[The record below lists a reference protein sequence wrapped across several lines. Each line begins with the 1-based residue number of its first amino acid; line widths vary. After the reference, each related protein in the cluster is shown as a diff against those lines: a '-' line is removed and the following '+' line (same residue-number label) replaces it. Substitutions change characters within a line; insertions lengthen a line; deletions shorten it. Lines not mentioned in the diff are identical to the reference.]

1 MQNETRPLLLQASGV
16 TKAFYGNTVLDHVDF
31 DLAYGEVL
39 GLVGQNGA
47 GKSTLVKILTGVYQ
61 KDEGSIK
68 IEGKEAVLDSI
79 QSANASGI
87 SIVFQELSLALNMT
101 VADNIFIGDY
111 PTDSLSLI
119 KKKELYKRTQDLLNR
134 FNVDIRPTDIVGS
147 LTSGKRQIVEII
159 KAISKNPKVLILD
172 EPTSSLEEKEIQI
185 LFEFIRNLKA
195 NNFSIIYISHH
206 MSEIFEIVD
215 NLLILRDGKKV
226 CACSKND
233 SIPYSDTYTGIQT
246 GLADGASGVPANLFY
261 LNFRDVI
268 KYFYDY
274 QQVQEATSIL
284 INKAAFDSLLPED
297 QEAIRTIIQNKCAE
311 SYKLAQDDEAK
322 YKQMLRDE
330 NIEVVEFTDEER
342 QAFAD
347 ACHEQVWPKL
357 AQTFTQEFLD
367 GVLNSAKAN

>member
-1 MQNETRPLLLQASGV
+1 MKKRFTRIIACIALAALVTSLTACGSKEKTSGSNAGTTSNDKATFEPVEWRMSNQHPDGSIADTADKEMIEEIRKATEGRVNITLYNNNQLGDYLSVFDEVMVGSIQIHHGSTNEGYDSR
-16 TKAFYGNTVLDHVDF
+16 
-31 DLAYGEVL
+31 VL
-39 GLVGQNGA
+39 GPFLPYLATGYDTLPTAYSPDGYLFKTLHDDVYTKLGMELMGFFCEGFDGVGTQKPVTNAAEVGA
-47 GKSTLVKILTGVYQ
+47 DKG
-61 KDEGSIK
+61 
-68 IEGKEAVLDSI
+68 
-79 QSANASGI
+79 
-87 SIVFQELSLALNMT
+87 
-101 VADNIFIGDY
+101 
-111 PTDSLSLI
+111 
-119 KKKELYKRTQDLLNR
+119 
-134 FNVDIRPTDIVGS
+134 
-147 LTSGKRQIVEII
+147 
-159 KAISKNPKVLILD
+159 VLIRVPAM
-172 EPTSSLEEKEIQI
+172 ETFNQC
-185 LFEFIRNLKA
+185 NLMLG
-195 NNFSIIYISHH
+195 F
-206 MSEIFEIVD
+206 
-215 NLLILRDGKKV
+215 RTT
-226 CACSKND
+226 